1 MKKED
6 FFTAE
11 ADEIEE
17 IKDKVQIN
25 YYIEKSLSG
34 KVNVTEDEVKNFHE
48 MNKESFLN
56 FTIADAYT
64 QIYNFLFQQ
73 KINNDRLEIMKK
85 VVDKYKLNDII
96 KDYDKKGLINLG
108 KIKMTK
114 KDKPDA
120 E

>member
-1 MKKED
+1 MKKEN
-6 FFTAE
+6 FVNAHN
-11 ADEIEE
+11 DEVSEME
-17 IKDKVQIN
+17 DKVLVN

-48 MNKESFLN
+48 MNRDSFLN
-56 FTIADAYT
+56 FTLADAYT
-64 QIYNFLFQQ
+64 QIHNFLYQQ

-114 KDKPDA
+114 KDKND

>member
-1 MKKED
+1 
-6 FFTAE
+6 
-11 ADEIEE
+11 
-17 IKDKVQIN
+17 
-25 YYIEKSLSG
+25 
-34 KVNVTEDEVKNFHE
+34 
-48 MNKESFLN
+48 
-56 FTIADAYT
+56 
-64 QIYNFLFQQ
+64 
-73 KINNDRLEIMKK
+73 MKK